1 MMKRVCVLLEW
12 SLNRDSRAQRT
23 ARSMS
28 RVAQVDVYFVGQDAE
43 EIVDPN
49 LFNENVELFQIHRKI
64 SVMDN
69 VLRHSFF
76 FLESRHM
83 VREVLETG
91 REYDVI
97 YAHDLASSYAAHR
110 LAKKLGAKI
119 IYDVHDL
126 SIETINQ
133 QFPRNRSV
141 AKLALFRTIVTFMK
155 TVGRIWERHFLKKV
169 DLVLTTN
176 PSYEQYLRSHYAIGR
191 IGVVTNYPEYKE
203 VVRTRK
209 LYQVL
214 NVDEHK
220 NLVLYHG
227 MLNDGRSLEL
237 ITASAE
243 HFNDDNLLV
252 IVGNGPLE
260 GKLKSMVRSR
270 GLERKVRFLDHV
282 KYEEL
287 FSYASSATIGVLLVE
302 PINLSKKYATANKVT
317 EYMASGIPVLASD
330 SPEHR
335 RLVGEA
341 QCGFVRSFHS
351 EKELGEFINEVTSD
365 RERLAKMGQT
375 AQRAFKER
383 FNWTHEEPVFLNAT
397 QELLA

>member
-1 MMKRVCVLLEW
+1 
-12 SLNRDSRAQRT
+12 
-23 ARSMS
+23 MS
-28 RVAQVDVYFVGQDAE
+28 RVAKVDVYFVRQDAE
-43 EIVDPN
+43 EIVDSN
-49 LFNENVELFQIHRKI
+49 LFNENVELFQIDRET
-64 SVMDN
+64 SVLDEL
-69 VLRHSFF
+69 LRHSFF
-76 FLESRHM
+76 FFESRHM
-83 VREVLETG
+83 VREVLKSG

-110 LAKKLGAKI
+110 LAKKLAAKI

-126 SIETINQ
+126 SIETITQ
-133 QFPRNRSV
+133 QFPRNRS
-141 AKLALFRTIVTFMK
+141 ALKLALFRTIITFMK

-176 PSYEQYLRSHYAIGR
+176 PSYEQYLRSHYAIGK
-191 IGVVTNYPEYKE
+191 IEVVTNYPEYKE

-214 NVDEHK
+214 KVDDHK

-243 HFNDDNLLV
+243 HFSDDNLLV

-260 GKLKSMVRSR
+260 GKLKEMVSSR
-270 GLERKVRFLDHV
+270 RLESKVRFLNHV

-287 FSYASSATIGVLLVE
+287 FSYASSATIGVLLIE

-330 SPEHR
+330 SAEHR
-335 RLVGEA
+335 RLVGEV
-341 QCGFVRSFHS
+341 QCGFVRSFDS
-351 EKELGEFINEVTSD
+351 ERELGEFINEVTAD
-365 RERLAKMGQT
+365 KERLARMGQT
-375 AQRAFKER
+375 GQRAFQER
-383 FNWTHEEPVFLNAT
+383 FNWAHEEPAFLEAT

>member
-1 MMKRVCVLLEW
+1 
-12 SLNRDSRAQRT
+12 
-23 ARSMS
+23 MS
-28 RVAQVDVYFVGQDAE
+28 RFALVDVYFVKENAR
-43 EIVDPN
+43 EIVDPS
-49 LFNENVELFQIHRKI
+49 LFNENVEIFPIDRKT
-64 SVMDN
+64 SVLDN

-76 FLESRHM
+76 FLESRHT
-83 VREVLETG
+83 VKEVLKSG
-91 REYDVI
+91 RKYDVI

-110 LAKKLGAKI
+110 LAKRLGARI

-133 QFPRNRSV
+133 QFPRNRSAV
-141 AKLALFRTIVTFMK
+141 KLVLFRLIMTFMK

-176 PSYEQYLRSHYAIGR
+176 PSYEQYLRSHYAIGS
-191 IGVVTNYPEYKE
+191 IEVVTNYPEYKE
-203 VVRTRK
+203 VVRTTK

-220 NLVLYHG
+220 SLVLYHG

-252 IVGNGPLE
+252 IIGNGPLE
-260 GKLKSMVRSR
+260 GKLKEIVRSR
-270 GLERKVRFLDHV
+270 RLEAKVRFLNHV

-287 FSYASSATIGVLLVE
+287 FSYASSATIGVLLIE

-330 SPEHR
+330 SAEHR

-341 QCGFVRSFHS
+341 QCGFVRSFDS
-351 EKELGEFINEVTSD
+351 ERELGEFINEITSD
-365 RERLAKMGQT
+365 REKLSRMGQT

-383 FNWTHEEPVFLNAT
+383 FNWAKEEPVFLHAT
-397 QELLA
+397 RELLA